1 MSSWLAVR
9 VTLLALL
16 WSLFLPAMAEPVAVP
31 ALKARVTDLTGMLS
45 SQQVTALEQKLAAF
59 ETQKGSQLAVLVVPT
74 TGDEPIEQYALRVA
88 EQWRLGRNKVD
99 DGALLVVARDDR
111 ALRIEVGY
119 GLEGVL
125 NDATANRII
134 EEIIVPRFQ
143 QGDYYAGID
152 AGVDRMISVV
162 QGEPLPPPGSLSQAG
177 GEADVYSMLL
187 PVLMLVMVFGG
198 LLRRLFGRFPAALMA
213 GGGVS
218 VLAWFLL
225 GVLPIAAV
233 AGGIAFIFMLFGGSA
248 GRGGWYSG
256 GGGFGGGM
264 GGGGLGGGGGFGGG
278 GGGFGGGGAS
288 GRW

>member
-1 MSSWLAVR
+1 MSSWLALR
-9 VTLLALL
+9 GMLLALL
-16 WSLFLPAMAEPVAVP
+16 FGLWLPAVAEPVAVP
-31 ALKARVTDLTGMLS
+31 ALNARVTDLTGMLS
-45 SQQVTALEQKLAAF
+45 AEQVAALERKLTSF

-111 ALRIEVGY
+111 TLRIEIGY
-119 GLEGVL
+119 GLEGAL

-134 EEIIVPRFQ
+134 EEIIVPYFQ
-143 QGDYYAGID
+143 QGDYYAGIE
-152 AGVDRMISVV
+152 AGVDRMMSVV
-162 QGEPLPPPGSLSQAG
+162 QGEPLPPPGSLAQAG
-177 GEADVYSMLL
+177 GETDIFSMLL

-233 AGGIAFIFMLFGGSA
+233 AGVIAFIFMLFGGSA

-264 GGGGLGGGGGFGGG
+264 GGGLGGGGGFGGG